1 MKKFIVEFIKRGLMA
16 ASGGPIILAIIYF
29 ILEKTHVVSEIPASE
44 VSLGI
49 ITLSILAFVLAGISA
64 IYQVEKLSVFTM
76 ALIHGIVIYALY
88 VTIYLINGWLAAQ
101 IVPFLIFTGIF
112 IAGYALVWAIVYISI
127 RISTKK
133 LNSKLKNKTE

>member
-1 MKKFIVEFIKRGLMA
+1 MDAILNTLKDFISNYL
-16 ASGGPIILAIIYF
+16 L
-29 ILEKTHVVSEIPASE
+29 
-44 VSLGI
+44 
-49 ITLSILAFVLAGISA
+49 ISA
-64 IYQVEKLSVFTM
+64 IS
-76 ALIHGIVIYALY
+76 
-88 VTIYLINGWLAAQ
+88 GWLAAQ